1 VKLTPE
7 GTTTGR
13 HYPALVEFGGCMAE
27 EDCGGP
33 EGIEEL
39 MNGGEAQEVD
49 RDGINLILEETFSE

>member
-1 VKLTPE
+1 
-7 GTTTGR
+7 
-13 HYPALVEFGGCMAE
+13 MAE